1 VGGDGLAGH
10 PQILLELGAV
20 LVGLAILS
28 RLAGRMGLSPIP
40 LYLTAGLA
48 FGQGGVLPLVTADR
62 FISIGAEVGLILL
75 LFMLGLEYTASDLV
89 ATLRRNMFTGVLDFV
104 LNFTPGFIAGF
115 VLGHGVVGG
124 VVLGGVSYVSSSG
137 IAAKLISDS
146 GRGATP
152 GARTVVGVLIT
163 EDLVMAIY
171 LPILGA
177 LLVEGLSLGSFVPA
191 AVGIGAVALAIL
203 LALKVDV
210 GLSSRL
216 FSKSDEALLLTIL
229 GLTILVAGAAEHFG
243 ISAAVAALLFGMMLA
258 GPAAKGAHEVIAPLR
273 DMFAALFFVFV
284 GLSVDPALLIPML
297 GGAAIL
303 AVVGAATKFATGWF
317 GARHFGVARTGAIR
331 SGAVLIARGEFS
343 IVIAGLATSAGID
356 PDLEAFAVAYVL
368 LLAIAG
374 PIAAKLAGIHSHEPA
389 PTPAS

>member
-1 VGGDGLAGH
+1 MGH
-10 PQILLELGAV
+10 PETLLELGAV
-20 LVGLAILS
+20 LVGLAVLS

-48 FGQGGVLPLVTADR
+48 FGEGGILPLVTADR

-75 LFMLGLEYTASDLV
+75 LFMLGLEYTAAELV
-89 ATLRRNMFTGVLDFV
+89 ATLRRNTFTGLIDLA

-115 VLGHGVVGG
+115 LLGHGVIGG
-124 VVLGGVSYVSSSG
+124 VVLGGVTYVSSSG

-146 GRGATP
+146 GRGSSP
-152 GARTVVGVLIT
+152 GARTVIGVLIT
-163 EDLVMAIY
+163 EDLVMALY

-177 LLVEGLSLGSFVPA
+177 LLVEGLNVGSFIPA
-191 AVGIGAVALAIL
+191 AIGIGAVALAIG
-203 LALKVDV
+203 LAVKVDV

-216 FSKSDEALLLTIL
+216 FSRSDEALLLTIL
-229 GLTILVAGAAEHFG
+229 GLTVLVAGAAEFFG

-258 GPAAKGAHEVIAPLR
+258 GPAAKGARDVIAPLR

-284 GLSVDPALLIPML
+284 GLSVDPARLMPVLAGAFLL
-297 GGAAIL
+297 AI
-303 AVVGAATKFATGWF
+303 VGALTKFATGWF
-317 GARHFGVARTGAIR
+317 GARHFGVARTGAKR
-331 SGAVLIARGEFS
+331 AGAVLIARGEFS
-343 IVIAGLATSAGID
+343 IVIAGLATSAGVD

-374 PIAAKLAGIHSHEPA
+374 PIAAKLAGITHAEPA
-389 PTPAS
+389 NATTG